1 MTEPSGTFFRVSMT
15 RRPLSALAPW
25 AALSLALFAA
35 APALASTAPAPV
47 DPAGRRGCLPDGG
60 GDRHALVTWMN
71 GLREK
76 AGLDPLLVDPHLCVV
91 AQRRAEEMAAAGSVE
106 SSSRTIPVVSRALLA
121 AGYEAHRWTER
132 AILGYDPPVRMA
144 ERWGAGGE
152 EAFHDTV
159 LGPFEEVGVGIAPD
173 ARDGGTVLSL
183 LFAVPRLSELTRV
196 SEPLADLDE
205 VRAKALARVNEA
217 RRAAGRPPVV
227 PNPRL
232 DAAAQRYAEVML
244 HDGFY
249 GHVTRRGGS
258 PRSRAEAAGYRP
270 FSFLGENIAQGL
282 FGPEEVVERWL
293 ASPGHRRNILEKR
306 ASDTG
311 LGVAFGDTPDGFRVL
326 WVQLFGHLR

>member
-1 MTEPSGTFFRVSMT
+1 MAEPPETFFRVSMK
-15 RRPLSALAPW
+15 RRFPSAVGTL
-25 AALSLALFAA
+25 AALSLVCFVA
-35 APALASTAPAPV
+35 APALASTAPALK
-47 DPAGRRGCLPDGG
+47 DAAGRRGCLPDGS
-60 GDRHALVTWMN
+60 GDRHALVAWMN
-71 GLREK
+71 ELREK
-76 AGLDPLLVDPHLCVV
+76 AGLEPFLVDPHLCAV

-106 SSSRTIPVVSRALLA
+106 SSSRTIPAVSRALLA

-132 AILGYDPPVRMA
+132 AILGYDAPVRMA
-144 ERWGAGGE
+144 ERWGKTGE
-152 EAFHDTV
+152 EPFHGTV
-159 LGPFEEVGVGIAPD
+159 LGPFEEVGVGVAPG
-173 ARDGGTVLSL
+173 AEDGGTVLSL

-205 VRAKALARVNEA
+205 VREKALARVNEA

-232 DAAAQRYAEVML
+232 DAAAQHYAELML

-249 GHVTRRGGS
+249 GHVTHQGGS
-258 PRSRAEAAGYRP
+258 PRSRVEAAGYRS
-270 FSFLGENIAQGL
+270 FTFLGENIAQGL

-293 ASPGHRRNILEKR
+293 ASPGHRRNILEAQ